1 MREDLLP
8 LLGETLRNRRRARKM
23 TQPMLASR
31 VGRSTPRISDLEK
44 DLLAGRLGKDRL
56 GLLAEVC
63 DALDLV
69 PVLVPREQAQAVRR
83 LLGHASAA
91 LTLDVY
97 SGLFDDDLDAV
108 AERLDQGAR
117 AAATICGLTTP
128 RSPSIQ
134 RSRSSHLQLNGC
146 ACRASGDG

>member
-8 LLGETLRNRRRARKM
+8 LLGETLRNRRRTRKM

-63 DALDLV
+63 DALDLI

-83 LLGHASAA
+83 LLGAGPSP
-91 LTLDVY
+91 T
-97 SGLFDDDLDAV
+97 SGVSVGRAFDDLFVDLSDD
-108 AERLDQGAR
+108 ED
-117 AAATICGLTTP
+117 
-128 RSPSIQ
+128 
-134 RSRSSHLQLNGC
+134 
-146 ACRASGDG
+146 GDEDDR

>member
-1 MREDLLP
+1 
-8 LLGETLRNRRRARKM
+8 M

-69 PVLVPREQAQAVRR
+69 PVLVPREQAQGVRR
-83 LLGHASAA
+83 LLGAGPAPTAGVSVRRA
-91 LTLDVY
+91 
-97 SGLFDDDLDAV
+97 FDDLFVDLSD
-108 AERLDQGAR
+108 
-117 AAATICGLTTP
+117 
-128 RSPSIQ
+128 
-134 RSRSSHLQLNGC
+134 
-146 ACRASGDG
+146 GDEGDDR